1 MRDLK
6 QKFFFHQGDSLT
18 LKTKVQKGKA
28 WVDEAGLH
36 IERRGGPLTVI
47 SRSDIISAE
56 LFRLHG
62 TCTVIRVEHERGR
75 LFLAVIR
82 FLIGGQLMLVNYHGT
97 VALQKKLASL
107 TGHSE

>member
-1 MRDLK
+1 MQESK
-6 QKFFFHQGDSLT
+6 QKVFFHQGDSLT

-28 WVDEAGLH
+28 WVDDVGLH
-36 IERRGGPLTVI
+36 VEGRSGPLIVL

-62 TCTVIRVEHERGR
+62 TCTVIRVEHKGGR
-75 LFLAVIR
+75 LFLSVIR

-97 VALQKKLASL
+97 VALQKKLAL
-107 TGHSE
+107 LAGGSE